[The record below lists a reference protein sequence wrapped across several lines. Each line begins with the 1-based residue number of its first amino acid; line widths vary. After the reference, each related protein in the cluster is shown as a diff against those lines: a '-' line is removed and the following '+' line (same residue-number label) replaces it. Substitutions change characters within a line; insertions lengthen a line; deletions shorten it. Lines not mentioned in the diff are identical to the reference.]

1 VKPAADVNLRMCFA
15 AVVPCPVGTGCL
27 GVPFENRELRI
38 SALNHK
44 PVNRI
49 AGYQSANFTPEFL
62 NRCHK
67 LSIVKP
73 LVFGSVIVLSIF
85 RLLTSDQCITRSEY
99 SGRLAMNSCTFG
111 HTISTFKWFSR
122 AHFRAVSASEEAT
135 WWPRNFSGTSV

>member
-1 VKPAADVNLRMCFA
+1 MSFA
-15 AVVPCPVGTGCL
+15 AVVPCPAGAGCL

-73 LVFGSVIVLSIF
+73 LVLLLSHCSVHLPPSDFRSMHNEIGVLGVPGDEFLHVWTHNIY
-85 RLLTSDQCITRSEY
+85 LQMV
-99 SGRLAMNSCTFG
+99 LAG
-111 HTISTFKWFSR
+111 
-122 AHFRAVSASEEAT
+122 
-135 WWPRNFSGTSV
+135 PL